1 MGCGY
6 SSMSQS
12 IRDEIYEIEHA
23 AIRDN
28 MKNIKNTENK
38 KDSYLE
44 SSRHLPVSMWG

>member
-28 MKNIKNTENK
+28 IKNTKTTKNV
-38 KDSYLE
+38 KDSYIE
-44 SSRHLPVSMWG
+44 TNRHLPVSMWG

>member
-23 AIRDN
+23 AIRDRN
-28 MKNIKNTENK
+28 MVKKNTSNIKGNYIETN
-38 KDSYLE
+38 
-44 SSRHLPVSMWG
+44 RHLPVSMWG